1 MLCAK
6 TDADL
11 TALNT
16 FGLPARAR
24 HLLCV
29 RSVEEARQARDFL
42 DSRPKGIPRPSLI
55 LGGGSNLV
63 LRGEALDTV
72 IKVEI
77 PGRRRLFEAGASPS
91 ASIRIEAGAGENWH
105 DFVRWT
111 LDQGWPGLE
120 NLSLIPGTVG
130 AAPVQNIGAY
140 GLEAAER
147 IESLDALDLASG
159 ELKRFDTAACRF
171 DYRDS
176 VFKRQPGRWRITA
189 VRFRL
194 PRSWQP
200 LTRYGELARELA
212 GRGFSDA
219 APPSPIEVS
228 DAVIALRQRKLPDP
242 AELGN
247 AGSFFKNPVIDAG
260 QCAALLAAYP
270 GLPHHPQPDGREK
283 LAAGWLIEQCGWKG
297 RRLGPVGCHA
307 QHALILVNHGGA
319 AGADILQLAASIR
332 DDVLRRFGVEL
343 EPEPVFI

>member
-1 MLCAK
+1 MHCVQ

-16 FGLPARAR
+16 FGLPARAG
-24 HLLCV
+24 HLLRV
-29 RSVEEARQARDFL
+29 RSVEEARQARAFIKD
-42 DSRPKGIPRPSLI
+42 RPEGVSGLSLI

-63 LRGEALDTV
+63 LRGEPLDTV
-72 IKVEI
+72 LKVEI
-77 PGRRRLFEAGASPS
+77 PGRNKLGETES
-91 ASIRIEAGAGENWH
+91 AILVEAGAGENWH

-140 GLEAAER
+140 GLEVAER
-147 IESLDALDLASG
+147 IDTLDALDLVSG
-159 ELKRFDTAACRF
+159 ERERFDAAACRF
-171 DYRDS
+171 GYRDS
-176 VFKRQPGRWRITA
+176 VFKQQPGRWLITT

-194 PRSWQP
+194 PRRWQP

-212 GRGFSDA
+212 ENGLDA
-219 APPSPIEVS
+219 PTPRQVS
-228 DAVIALRQRKLPDP
+228 DAVIALRQRKLPNP

-260 QCAALLAAYP
+260 QCAALLAAHP
-270 GLPHHPQPDGREK
+270 ALPHHPQPDGREK
-283 LAAGWLIEQCGWKG
+283 LSAGWLIEQCGWKG
-297 RRLGPVGCHA
+297 RRLGPAGCHA

-319 AGADILQLAASIR
+319 TGADILRLAANIQN
-332 DDVLRRFGVEL
+332 DVLGRFGVEL
-343 EPEPVFI
+343 EPEPVLV